1 MEGGCRMSV
10 NMNEKYKP
18 RLPYE
23 HRAWKIAH
31 EPRMYEY
38 KVPLGAS
45 GVMQERPGEGNVS
58 AGVLFL
64 LAFLGLLNCLSNVE
78 GSGIEGLEK

>member
-1 MEGGCRMSV
+1 MPV

-23 HRAWKIAH
+23 HRAWKIAR

-45 GVMQERPGEGNVS
+45 GVMQERPGEVNVS
-58 AGVLFL
+58 AILL
-64 LAFLGLLNCLSNVE
+64 LAFLGLLNCLSNFE
-78 GSGIEGLEK
+78 GSGIEGQE